1 MWNLCHSILSTVK
14 FLLRATMLR
23 LCFIKL
29 STSFPFV
36 YLCCLFEFSRFA
48 LIIFFWLV
56 NLLYTQNIFS
66 FFPVSSMAS
75 DSPPPLPPPLTLFS
89 ASAFCLLIPF
99 LLCFWAHG
107 FQNFLLTVFVSW
119 YAVLIYLSRII
130 LWQGQHQSIYFKMT
144 QKVRTL
150 WLPERHFNKRMQNN
164 KNYDVKMFCCA
175 CSSCKH
181 AFTKICGEN

>member
-1 MWNLCHSILSTVK
+1 MSTCYTLK
-14 FLLRATMLR
+14 IYFPSSLLV
-23 LCFIKL
+23 
-29 STSFPFV
+29 P
-36 YLCCLFEFSRFA
+36 
-48 LIIFFWLV
+48 W
-56 NLLYTQNIFS
+56 
-66 FFPVSSMAS
+66 
-75 DSPPPLPPPLTLFS
+75 
-89 ASAFCLLIPF
+89 LLIPPPPPSTPHSVLRFCILFIDTFFIVF
-99 LLCFWAHG
+99 LGPW

>member
-1 MWNLCHSILSTVK
+1 MSTCYTLK
-14 FLLRATMLR
+14 IYFPSSLLV
-23 LCFIKL
+23 
-29 STSFPFV
+29 P
-36 YLCCLFEFSRFA
+36 
-48 LIIFFWLV
+48 W
-56 NLLYTQNIFS
+56 
-66 FFPVSSMAS
+66 
-75 DSPPPLPPPLTLFS
+75 
-89 ASAFCLLIPF
+89 LLIPPPPPTPHSVLRFCILFIDTFFIVF
-99 LLCFWAHG
+99 LGPW

-119 YAVLIYLSRII
+119 YTVLIYLSRII

>member
-1 MWNLCHSILSTVK
+1 
-14 FLLRATMLR
+14 MLR

-36 YLCCLFEFSRFA
+36 YLCCLFEFSSFA

-75 DSPPPLPPPLTLFS
+75 DSPPLHPSLCSPLLHSVYWYLF
-89 ASAFCLLIPF
+89 IVF
-99 LLCFWAHG
+99 LGPW

-150 WLPERHFNKRMQNN
+150 WLPERYFNKRMQNN